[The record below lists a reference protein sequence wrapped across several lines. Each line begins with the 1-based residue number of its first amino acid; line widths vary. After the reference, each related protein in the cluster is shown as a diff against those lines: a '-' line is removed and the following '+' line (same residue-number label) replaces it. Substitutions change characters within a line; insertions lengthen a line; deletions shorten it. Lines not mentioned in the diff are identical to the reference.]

1 MCSSLGGEI
10 SVCVLRCLLVHRELT
25 IGSVFKIPPHAVKLT
40 LLSLSTSPA
49 TLSWHFDMRN
59 LLILFFFLLRWG
71 SVLFKGLS
79 FPPPPPDCLNPASVW
94 IVFQFQTKDRGG
106 ITISLPFTLFQV
118 AAAEVFFFF
127 LKPLPG
133 CFSFFFLVCL
143 FLLNLKHSISS
154 ERGPFL
160 QVSRADFVVRA
171 NKVPSGLLSELLT
184 SS

>member
-10 SVCVLRCLLVHRELT
+10 SVCVLRCLLVYRELT
-25 IGSVFKIPPHAVKLT
+25 ISSIFKIPPHAVKLT
-40 LLSLSTSPA
+40 LLSLFTSPA

-79 FPPPPPDCLNPASVW
+79 SPPPSPPDCLNPASVW

-118 AAAEVFFFF
+118 AAAEVF
-127 LKPLPG
+127 
-133 CFSFFFLVCL
+133 L
-143 FLLNLKHSISS
+143 FLNHCLAVLA
-154 ERGPFL
+154 F
-160 QVSRADFVVRA
+160 F
-171 NKVPSGLLSELLT
+171 SGLSILAEFKAQHQQWARPFSAGLQGWFCSEG
-184 SS
+184 

>member
-10 SVCVLRCLLVHRELT
+10 SVCVLRCLLVYRELT
-25 IGSVFKIPPHAVKLT
+25 ISSIFKIPPHAVKLT
-40 LLSLSTSPA
+40 LLSLFTSPA

-79 FPPPPPDCLNPASVW
+79 SFPPPDCLNPASVW

-118 AAAEVFFFF
+118 AAAEVFFVF
-127 LKPLPG
+127 KPLPG
-133 CFSFFFLVCL
+133 CSSFF
-143 FLLNLKHSISS
+143 
-154 ERGPFL
+154 
-160 QVSRADFVVRA
+160 
-171 NKVPSGLLSELLT
+171 SGLSILAEFKAQHQQWARPFSAGLQGWFRSEG
-184 SS
+184 